1 MEKET
6 KNGQAAVLGLQHLLA
21 MYAGAVAVPLLIG
34 TGLGF
39 NQEQMTY
46 LISIDI
52 FMCGLATLLQL
63 TVNRFFGIG
72 LPVVLGCAI
81 QAVAPLILIG
91 SDQGVGAIYGSII
104 ASGIFVVLVSGFFSK
119 IKRLFPPIVTGTVIT
134 VIGLT
139 LIPVAIEKMGGGD
152 SSATNFG
159 NQTNLLLA
167 FVTIALIVGVQML
180 AKGFVRSIAVLI
192 GLVGGSILAAVLG
205 MVDLS
210 AIGQA
215 PVFHVP
221 QPFYFGKPT
230 FDVWSILLMIIISIV
245 SMVESTGVYFALG
258 DITGQK
264 VGEEELKKGYRAEGL
279 AVILGG
285 IFNTFPYTGFSQ
297 NVGLVQLSGIKT
309 RKPIYFSAIFLIIL
323 GLLILSSVPVY
334 GFWVNHKAPQQQV
347 ASSVSHKKT
356 ASSKKASSVD
366 SSSSSVASSDDTA
379 VSESAVSSS
388 DDTSSVDESV
398 SSSAVESSSSAAPEV
413 SSSSVANNT
422 AVLGASQTL
431 YNFAVTH
438 GMTTDQV
445 IALNPGLTV
454 SNYTQY
460 AGRDLNIR

>member
-6 KNGQAAVLGLQHLLA
+6 QNGKAAVLGLQHLLA

-91 SDQGVGAIYGSII
+91 SKGVGAIYGSII
-104 ASGIFVVLVSGFFSK
+104 ASGIFVVLIAGFFSK
-119 IKRLFPPIVTGTVIT
+119 IKKLFPPIVTGTVIT

-152 SSATNFG
+152 SAASNFG
-159 NQTNLLLA
+159 DKTNLLLA
-167 FVTIALIVGVQML
+167 FVTILLIVGVQML
-180 AKGFVRSIAVLI
+180 GKGFVRSIAVLI
-192 GLVGGSILAAVLG
+192 GLVGGSLLAAFMGLI
-205 MVDLS
+205 DLS

-215 PVFHVP
+215 PLFHVP

-230 FDVWSILLMIIISIV
+230 FDVWSILLMIIISMV

-258 DITGQK
+258 DITGKK

-309 RKPIYFSAIFLIIL
+309 RKPIYFSAFFLIVL
-323 GLLILSSVPVY
+323 GLFPKIGALAQIIPEPVLGGGMLVMFGMVAVQGIRMLLEVDFTNDKNLLIAAVSIGFGLGFNIMPNLFSQLPETVQMFTGNGIVMSSVTAIILNLIFN
-334 GFWVNHKAPQQQV
+334 GF
-347 ASSVSHKKT
+347 KK
-356 ASSKKASSVD
+356 
-366 SSSSSVASSDDTA
+366 
-379 VSESAVSSS
+379 
-388 DDTSSVDESV
+388 DEEILEE
-398 SSSAVESSSSAAPEV
+398 AITRK
-413 SSSSVANNT
+413 NK
-422 AVLGASQTL
+422 
-431 YNFAVTH
+431 
-438 GMTTDQV
+438 
-445 IALNPGLTV
+445 
-454 SNYTQY
+454 
-460 AGRDLNIR
+460 